1 MFLKSHP
8 YTKDVFW
15 QFLMSAFM
23 AKSEKEQEEK
33 RTEREKKFKVKAKR
47 SKTHRIFY
55 KSRWI

>member
-1 MFLKSHP
+1 M
-8 YTKDVFW
+8 KDVFW